1 MTADES
7 LLDRLEMRLGA
18 GLREDAIRVRRME
31 ATARILL
38 ALPPDQGLSMADLAR
53 RIARD
58 PSTVTRFAA
67 RAAREGLVEQRL
79 APEDG
84 RRRNLLLT
92 PAGRAARAAL
102 LERRRLREAAVV
114 DAAAEKTGLGP
125 GEVEWFL
132 SAVAEALA
140 R

>member
-1 MTADES
+1 MGSDES
-7 LLDRLEMRLGA
+7 LLDRLEMRLSA
-18 GLREDAIRVRRME
+18 GLRDDATRVRRME

-38 ALPPDQGLSMADLAR
+38 ALPPDQGMSMAELAH

-67 RAAREGLVEQRL
+67 RAAREGLVEQR
-79 APEDG
+79 ASEEDG
-84 RRRNLLLT
+84 RRRNLSLT

-102 LERRRLREAAVV
+102 LERRRAREASVV

-125 GEVEWFL
+125 SEVEWFL
-132 SAVAEALA
+132 AAVAEALG